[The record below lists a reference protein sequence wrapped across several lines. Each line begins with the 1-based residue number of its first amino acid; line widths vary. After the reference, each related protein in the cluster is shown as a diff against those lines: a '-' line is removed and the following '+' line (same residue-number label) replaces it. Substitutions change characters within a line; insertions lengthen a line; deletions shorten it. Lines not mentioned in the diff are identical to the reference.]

1 MAKGMRMVVA
11 TRLCRR
17 RHICV
22 VPSLEQLFGLHSDD
36 ELRLVSKTPGLSAF
50 QFQTI
55 LSPVGRWTYF
65 QRPFSCRIA
74 AEARRCQ

>member
-17 RHICV
+17 CHISL

-50 QFQTI
+50 
-55 LSPVGRWTYF
+55 
-65 QRPFSCRIA
+65 
-74 AEARRCQ
+74 